1 MLQSFQG
8 ETRKIQNCVPIADST
23 ELDTEQGIKRW
34 IHTPKCASVIYSTNF
49 DNLSRKN
56 DKNRSSSFFHLK
68 LLTIGGK
75 AVLLSLDSYWSIV
88 MANDWCT
95 AVKWKTEGVPA
106 TSYFCVLESQS
117 RVRQKNAAPGWFSVD
132 IFSFSM
138 EMTPLMKGEGLSYQ
152 EEETAP
158 DFEKEPSWASSR
170 SELRFRVTEYY
181 WDRWLEKQTLNIE
194 RGFFRKHC
202 N

>member
-8 ETRKIQNCVPIADST
+8 ETRKIQNCVPIADSR

-34 IHTPKCASVIYSTNF
+34 VHTPKCASVIYRTNF

-56 DKNRSSSFFHLK
+56 DKNRPSCVASTFSFKAVDNWRKSSFAQLRQ
-68 LLTIGGK
+68 LLIDRDGKWLVYRSEEKGRGG
-75 AVLLSLDSYWSIV
+75 A
-88 MANDWCT
+88 
-95 AVKWKTEGVPA
+95 P
-106 TSYFCVLESQS
+106 SYFCVLESQS
-117 RVRQKNAAPGWFSVD
+117 REIVRKTLHQADFPVD

-152 EEETAP
+152 KEETAP
-158 DFEKEPSWASSR
+158 DFEKELSWASSR

-181 WDRWLEKQTLNIE
+181 WDRW
-194 RGFFRKHC
+194 
-202 N
+202 